1 MLYFNK
7 KNPSDIIIFV
17 SDKSKFDEI
26 IVMLKGEVSKGVVTI
41 QPPFTIYNNKLTID
55 KSYLEN
61 LENDVYYL
69 EVRITID
76 DTEKLI
82 GADFLAVYS
91 KSENKTFYESY
102 INYKQ
107 YEKHD

>member
-17 SDKSKFDEI
+17 SDESKFDEI

-41 QPPFTIYNNKLTID
+41 QPLFTINNNKLTVD
-55 KSYLEN
+55 KSYFEN
-61 LENDVYYL
+61 LDNDIYYL
-69 EVRITID
+69 EITINID
-76 DTEKLI
+76 GIDKII
-82 GADFLAVYS
+82 GADFLDVYS
-91 KSENKTFYESY
+91 KKNNKTFYESY

-107 YEKHD
+107 YE

>member
-41 QPPFTIYNNKLTID
+41 QPPFAIYNNKLTID
-55 KSYLEN
+55 KSYFEN
-61 LENDVYYL
+61 LVNDVYYL
-69 EVRITID
+69 EVRIND

-91 KSENKTFYESY
+91 KSEDKAFYESY

-107 YEKHD
+107 YE